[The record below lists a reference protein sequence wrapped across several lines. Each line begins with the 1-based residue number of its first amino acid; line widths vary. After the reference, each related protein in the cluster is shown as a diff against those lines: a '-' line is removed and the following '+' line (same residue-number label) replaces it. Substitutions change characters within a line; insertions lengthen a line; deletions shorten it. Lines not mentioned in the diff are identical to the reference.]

1 MSPHLTHTNPG
12 AGIAASS
19 VTKSVGL
26 VCSHCQ
32 GHLVADLYI
41 DRVDAGGHVWI
52 RALRCV
58 RCGTI
63 DETGRAGG
71 SHSRRIIRRGT
82 RQGNLLKE
90 IDDEIIVLGI

>member
-1 MSPHLTHTNPG
+1 MSPHLSHITPG
-12 AGIAASS
+12 TGITASS
-19 VTKSVGL
+19 STKSAGL
-26 VCSHCQ
+26 ACSYCQ

-71 SHSRRIIRRGT
+71 SLSRRIIRRGT